1 MAEIGI
7 STRSNVSA
15 WDRSRVH
22 QSTLYAAET
31 RRLVANYNGSVQK
44 GVLIESAQ
52 WQTYNLPQVIMSDAE
67 IADDQR
73 STSILIKSQMG
84 GSAILKCTATMSDGS
99 VMTQNFRVNVQYAP
113 VYANTVWTTGPQSLT
128 VTVP

>member
-15 WDRSRVH
+15 WDRSRIH
-22 QSTLYAAET
+22 QSNLYAAEA
-31 RRLVANYNGSVQK
+31 RRLVANYNGATPK
-44 GVLIESAQ
+44 DVLIESAQ

-67 IADDQR
+67 IAADQR

-128 VTVP
+128 VVAP

>member
-7 STRSNVSA
+7 ATRSNVSA
-15 WDRSRVH
+15 YDRSRVH
-22 QSTLYAAET
+22 QSSLYASET
-31 RRLVANYNGSVQK
+31 RRLVANFNGSVDK
-44 GVLIESAQ
+44 GLLIVSAQ
-52 WQTYNLPQVIMSDAE
+52 WQTYAQPQVVMSDAL

-84 GSAILKCTATMSDGS
+84 GPAIIKCTATFDDGT

-113 VYANTVWTTGPQSLT
+113 IYANTVWTTGPQSLT
-128 VTVP
+128 VIA